1 VGPHYKVDHDI
12 SMLIPEIWCRMRVD
26 ERAPQFLIDNGYLAK
41 VADFEYEGRTV
52 LASRLGYRI
61 TGRFAET
68 FLGRIFETPD
78 SIFSADLLCPEQQDL
93 SAFVAGVDSI
103 VEAETRVARN
113 YFEDG
118 SIQAACPPLRALLHI
133 MANGEYEGRGIND
146 PELRSMF
153 TRESVIASDWYQER
167 LRVKQERDVA
177 LWSRHVLSL
186 ELFRQS
192 GLPAGTLDVDERLA
206 FARQQLDRVRAPA
219 YLNEL
224 KGTIGADPFTGEM
237 PTG

>member
-1 VGPHYKVDHDI
+1 
-12 SMLIPEIWCRMRVD
+12 
-26 ERAPQFLIDNGYLAK
+26 
-41 VADFEYEGRTV
+41 
-52 LASRLGYRI
+52 
-61 TGRFAET
+61 
-68 FLGRIFETPD
+68 
-78 SIFSADLLCPEQQDL
+78 
-93 SAFVAGVDSI
+93 
-103 VEAETRVARN
+103 
-113 YFEDG
+113 
-118 SIQAACPPLRALLHI
+118 
-133 MANGEYEGRGIND
+133 
-146 PELRSMF
+146 MF

-206 FARQQLDRVRAPA
+206 FARQQLDRVKAPA